1 MTRQALPTRRQAD
14 VVSFI
19 HQERL
24 WTASFGRFA
33 DGRVAEVFL
42 DTDKESAVADAAR
55 EAALVASIALQF
67 GCPLETLRHALE
79 GRDVSPL
86 GAALALCEP
95 AVEAARAAI
104 SEANL
109 AELPLHVQQNG
120 EQ

>member
-1 MTRQALPTRRQAD
+1 MTRQALPTRRAAD

-19 HQERL
+19 HEERQ

-67 GCPLETLRHALE
+67 GCPLETLRHALD

-86 GAALALCEP
+86 GAALALMVD
-95 AVEAARAAI
+95 ATARDGTGIVHDGSSLSTEHKA
-104 SEANL
+104 
-109 AELPLHVQQNG
+109 
-120 EQ
+120 